1 VRRRFNGAGLLLA
14 AAAAVY
20 LAAAWL
26 SRPGFYDGFA
36 PPPDSYRWVQPPAGV
51 TSNGQKPLP
60 GQAVL
65 AVSSDH
71 SRVAGGTVA
80 TGDQPPQAE
89 VVIQPGALVAPNLDT
104 VSVELTPQAAAGR
117 PADALVVGN
126 LYCLTSSVSLTQGEQ
141 LQLILRYS
149 DQLPGA
155 NAVYRYDDETRS
167 WVELRAVRNP
177 KAATVTAAVPALGC
191 YAPAA
196 HSIATTSSGATV
208 VVGNRWL
215 PYVAAGTILLVL
227 FAGLPLYLRLRRDG
241 RSRSKS

>member
-1 VRRRFNGAGLLLA
+1 VSRRFDRAGLLLA
-14 AAAAVY
+14 GAAALY

-51 TSNGQKPLP
+51 TSNGQKPMP
-60 GQAVL
+60 GQAKL

-71 SRVAGGTVA
+71 SRVAGGSLA
-80 TGDQPPQAE
+80 TGEQPPQAR
-89 VVIQPGALVAPNLDT
+89 VVIPPGALVAPNLDT

-117 PADALVVGN
+117 PADALIVGN

-141 LQLILRYS
+141 LQLTLRYS

-167 WVELRAVRNP
+167 WVEVPAVRDP
-177 KAATVTAAVPALGC
+177 KTATVTATAPVLGC

-196 HSIATTSSGATV
+196 HSAATASGAPAEV
-208 VVGNRWL
+208 AGNGWL
-215 PYVAAGTILLVL
+215 PFVAAGAILLVL
-227 FAGLPLYLRLRRDG
+227 VAGLPLYLRLRRERRAKD
-241 RSRSKS
+241 KF